1 MWYAARMSKLDGR
14 KLDHRTREAIRIRA
28 VQMVEA
34 GESPETV
41 VKALGFSRGRI
52 YEWLARY
59 RKGGIEALRFQGIP
73 GKTPKLSAVDL
84 KKLARLITDK
94 NPRQLKF
101 EFALWTRD
109 MIRQLIWDEFGVE
122 LSVSQVGRVLHQM
135 GMSPQRPMYRAY
147 QQDPERVKRWLQ
159 EEFPTIQK
167 LAKKEKAEV
176 FFGDEAGIRSDYH
189 SGTTWAPKGQTPVV
203 PTTGARFGLNM
214 ISAISAKGQMRF
226 MTLEGKVNAG
236 TFIGFLRRLI
246 DNQKR
251 PVFLI
256 VDGHPAHKAK
266 KVQTF
271 VDSTH
276 GRLRLFFLPPYS
288 PDLNPDELVW
298 NQVKRHKVGRTPV
311 TGPDDLKR
319 RAISAL
325 RSLQKFPAKVRA
337 LFQAPSVRYAAIAYV
352 R

>member
-1 MWYAARMSKLDGR
+1 MSKFDGR
-14 KLDHRTREAIRIRA
+14 KLDHKTREAIRIRA

-34 GESPETV
+34 GESPEVV

-59 RKGGIEALRFQGIP
+59 QEGGLEALRFKGIP
-73 GKTPKLSAVDL
+73 GKKPQLSAADL
-84 KKLARLITDK
+84 KKLARIITDK

-101 EFALWTRD
+101 GFALWTRD
-109 MIRQLIWDEFGVE
+109 MIRQLILDEFGVS
-122 LSVSQVGRVLHQM
+122 LSVSQVGRLLHQM
-135 GMSPQRPMYRAY
+135 GMSPQRPLYRAY
-147 QQDPERVKRWLQ
+147 QQDPERVERWMK
-159 EEFPTIQK
+159 EEFPAIQK
-167 LAKKEKAEV
+167 QAKKEKAEI
-176 FFGDEAGIRSDYH
+176 FFGDEAGIRSDHH

-203 PTTGARFGLNM
+203 KATGARFGLNM
-214 ISAISAKGQMRF
+214 ISAISPKGQMRF

-236 TFIGFLRRLI
+236 TFIGFLRRLT

-251 PVFLI
+251 PIFLI

-266 KVQTF
+266 KVQRF

-276 GRLRLFFLPPYS
+276 GHLRLFFLPPYS

-298 NQVKRHKVGRTPV
+298 NHVKNHKVGRTPA

-319 RAISAL
+319 RVVSAL
-325 RSLQKFPAKVRA
+325 RSLQNFPAKVRA
-337 LFQAPSVRYAAIAYV
+337 LFQAPSVQYAAAAYV